1 MALFHDVGMDNLKG
15 VLDTGHA
22 LQAQESLAE
31 DLVFLRE
38 HNRPGIIHLNDNYRD
53 ADPDLIVGTIA
64 FWDNLEFFVYLN
76 KTDYNGTI
84 EIDYQNPR
92 DDRLKSLKLAVKN
105 IYIFKNLADR
115 LNEHSEEIDNNL
127 RTYRFADNMDLITS
141 ILFEKVL

>member
-1 MALFHDVGMDNLKG
+1 MSEIDGFHDVGMDNLKG

-64 FWDNLEFFVYLN
+64 FRDNLEFFFYLN
-76 KTDYNGTI
+76 KTNYNGTI
-84 EIDYQNPR
+84 EIDYQNPK
-92 DDRLKSLKLAVKN
+92 DDR
-105 IYIFKNLADR
+105 
-115 LNEHSEEIDNNL
+115 
-127 RTYRFADNMDLITS
+127 
-141 ILFEKVL
+141 